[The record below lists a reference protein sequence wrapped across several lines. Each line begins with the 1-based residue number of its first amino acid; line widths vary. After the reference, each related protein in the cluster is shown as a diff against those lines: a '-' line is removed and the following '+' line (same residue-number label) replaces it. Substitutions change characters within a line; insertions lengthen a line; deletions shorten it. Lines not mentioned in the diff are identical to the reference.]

1 MESLTQLEE
10 NIKQLL
16 VKYRQLLDDYEDLR
30 QKNIDL
36 RQEVIQ
42 THAELQSLKEKNRQ
56 LLIARSLGDTDE
68 TRENAKQ
75 QLTRIINQI
84 DRAMEVLKK

>member
-1 MESLTQLEE
+1 MESLTQLEQSIE
-10 NIKQLL
+10 QLL
-16 VKYRQLLDDYEDLR
+16 VKYRQLLVDFEDLR

-36 RQEVIQ
+36 RQEIIAS
-42 THAELQSLKEKNRQ
+42 HAELQSLKEKNRQ
-56 LLIARSLGDTDE
+56 LLIARSLSETDE

-75 QLTRIINQI
+75 QLTRIIAQI